1 MQQQE
6 DRSFLIIVGIVIA
19 VFAITGI
26 GVFSGA
32 GILPRGTSRTN
43 SNKVKAENTGQDINS
58 SGFKSIQVN
67 NAPKGIFNYGG
78 STTWIP
84 IHEPISDAISESFP
98 EFELRYTMPANG
110 LPGSGS
116 GVQMLLDQQLSIAE
130 SSRPLKTSEYETA
143 QKRGFNLEQI
153 EIAIDGIA
161 VAVHPDLKLPGLS
174 VDQLKQIYTG
184 QATNWSSFGG
194 PNIPI
199 KAYSKSPEK
208 SGTAEYVLKSLLDAD
223 SYGSNVEYVSETT
236 PTLRKVSS
244 TPGSIYYASAPEV
257 VNQCSIYAMPIAP
270 HSEASNFISPYE
282 GAWKTGEECLDQANT
297 VNKVVFREGQYPLT
311 RQLFVIVRDDD
322 TQNEEAGRF
331 YGDILL
337 SPEGQTLV
345 EQAGFIS
352 IR

>member
-1 MQQQE
+1 MQQRE
-6 DRSFLIIVGIVIA
+6 ERSFLIIVGVVIA
-19 VFAITGI
+19 IFTITGV
-26 GVFSGA
+26 GVFSGT
-32 GILPRGTSRTN
+32 GILPRGTSKTTSGR
-43 SNKVKAENTGQDINS
+43 VKAGSVGQDLNS
-58 SGFKSIQVN
+58 PSSKPIQVD

-84 IHEPISDAISESFP
+84 IHEPISNAIGESFP

-110 LPGSGS
+110 LPGSSS
-116 GVQMLLDQQLSIAE
+116 GIQMLLDQQLSIAE

-143 QKRGFNLEQI
+143 QKRGFSLEQI
-153 EIAIDGIA
+153 EVAIDGIA
-161 VAVHPDLKLPGLS
+161 VAVHPDLKLSGLS

-184 QATNWSSFGG
+184 QVTNWSSLGG
-194 PNIPI
+194 PDIPI

-270 HSEASNFISPYE
+270 HGEASNFISPYE
-282 GAWKTGEECLDQANT
+282 GVWKTGEECLAQSNT
-297 VNKVVFREGQYPLT
+297 VNKTVFREGKYPLT

-322 TQNEEAGRF
+322 TQNEAAGRF
-331 YGDILL
+331 YSDVLL